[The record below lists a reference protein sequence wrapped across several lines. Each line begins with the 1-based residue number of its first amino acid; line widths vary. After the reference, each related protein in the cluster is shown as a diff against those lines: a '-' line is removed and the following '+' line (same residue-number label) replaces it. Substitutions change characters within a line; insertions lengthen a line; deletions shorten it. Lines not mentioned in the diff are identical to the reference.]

1 MPFNLQEWLDRVTV
15 AVGREMTEEE
25 IGVIVEQLSVIAGE
39 AIQDLVKE
47 IAGDPSQ
54 GIPGV
59 PSLHHCFETIVRLP
73 IVGGLGVAL
82 LLDSSTKYD
91 ASDAPITLNIL
102 TNSIRT
108 VYYIPDA
115 GTRVKCYRLRT
126 ADDLD
131 RPQPAGFVWWY
142 PRDTAIESIDTNGL
156 TRYTGNALAG
166 KFELHCTFIPTVANF
181 PDHEELQPRLVKH
194 MMKYA
199 LAKRDDRLA
208 AAITGTP

>member
-25 IGVIVEQLSVIAGE
+25 LGVIVEQLSVIAGE

-115 GTRVKCYRLRT
+115 GTRVK
-126 ADDLD
+126 
-131 RPQPAGFVWWY
+131 
-142 PRDTAIESIDTNGL
+142 IDTNGL